1 VTIILNDNS
10 LNKKIGKKMNQKQIN
25 KWYIVFTF
33 FILLMLIFP
42 VFSLGNYATPLI
54 LGMPMSMAW
63 VLFWILVEFI
73 GLVIF
78 IRLDKEE
85 D

>member
-1 VTIILNDNS
+1 MD
-10 LNKKIGKKMNQKQIN
+10 QKQIN
-25 KWYIVFTF
+25 KWYVVFTC

-42 VFSLGNYATPLI
+42 VFTLGNSAKPLI
-54 LGMPMSMAW
+54 LGMPMSMIW

-78 IRLDKEE
+78 IKIDREE
-85 D
+85 DI

>member
-1 VTIILNDNS
+1 
-10 LNKKIGKKMNQKQIN
+10 MNQKQIN
-25 KWYIVFTF
+25 KWYIAFTF

>member
-1 VTIILNDNS
+1 
-10 LNKKIGKKMNQKQIN
+10 MNMDQKQIN
-25 KWYIVFTF
+25 RWYIVFTV

-42 VFSLGNYATPLI
+42 VFALGNYAKPLI
-54 LGMPMSMAW
+54 LGMPMSMVW

-78 IRLDKEE
+78 IRLDKAE

>member
-1 VTIILNDNS
+1 
-10 LNKKIGKKMNQKQIN
+10 MNMDQKQIN
-25 KWYIVFTF
+25 RWYIGFTV

-42 VFSLGNYATPLI
+42 VFALGNYAKPLI

-63 VLFWILVEFI
+63 VLFWILIEFI

-78 IRLDKEE
+78 IRLDKAE

>member
-1 VTIILNDNS
+1 MTIILNDNS

>member
-1 VTIILNDNS
+1 
-10 LNKKIGKKMNQKQIN
+10 MNMDQKQIN
-25 KWYIVFTF
+25 RWYIGFTV

-42 VFSLGNYATPLI
+42 VFSLGNYAKPLI

-63 VLFWILVEFI
+63 VLFWILIEFI

-78 IRLDKEE
+78 IRLDKAE